1 MFISEYY
8 YQSHTQKNVIYA
20 KGGIHNQTTD
30 SDLLNRREAV
40 PVVLPAVRH
49 FGGVTLAVGVCLR
62 DAGRRRDE
70 FAPFR

>member
-8 YQSHTQKNVIYA
+8 YQIVTHNKFVYA
-20 KGGIHNQTTD
+20 KGGIYNQKTD